1 MIETHNLRFR
11 YSPLTPEWAFP
22 DVHCA
27 AGERLLLLGASGS
40 GKTTLLHLMSGLLK
54 PAAGQIRLANTD
66 WSTLSGAAA
75 DRFRGRHV
83 GIVFQRPHFV
93 QSLTVAENLGLP
105 LFLAGLRPDP
115 ARVRELLEAL
125 GIGDKAGARPRD
137 LSVGEQQ
144 RAGIARALVHRPAVV
159 FADEP
164 TSALDDR
171 STEAVV
177 SLLEHHS
184 AQVGA
189 SLLIVTHDNRL
200 RDRYPR
206 HLSLSPLTSDSPLS

>member
-1 MIETHNLRFR
+1 MIETTDLRFR
-11 YSPLTPEWAFP
+11 YGAHGPAWSFP

-54 PAAGQIRLANTD
+54 PLSGQIRLANTD

-93 QSLTVAENLGLP
+93 QSLTVAENVALP

-115 ARVRELLEAL
+115 ARVASLLEAL
-125 GIGDKAGARPRD
+125 GIGDKGSSRPRN

-144 RAGIARALVHRPAVV
+144 RAGIARALVHRPTVV

-184 AQVGA
+184 AQAGA

-206 HLSLSPLTSDSPLS
+206 TVTLAPLTPVTP

>member
-1 MIETHNLRFR
+1 
-11 YSPLTPEWAFP
+11 
-22 DVHCA
+22 
-27 AGERLLLLGASGS
+27 
-40 GKTTLLHLMSGLLK
+40 
-54 PAAGQIRLANTD
+54 
-66 WSTLSGAAA
+66 
-75 DRFRGRHV
+75 
-83 GIVFQRPHFV
+83 
-93 QSLTVAENLGLP
+93 
-105 LFLAGLRPDP
+105 
-115 ARVRELLEAL
+115 LLEAL
-125 GIGDKAGARPRD
+125 GIGDKGSSRPRN

-144 RAGIARALVHRPAVV
+144 RAGIARALVHRPTVV

-184 AQVGA
+184 AQAGA

-206 HLSLSPLTSDSPLS
+206 TVTLAPLTPVTP